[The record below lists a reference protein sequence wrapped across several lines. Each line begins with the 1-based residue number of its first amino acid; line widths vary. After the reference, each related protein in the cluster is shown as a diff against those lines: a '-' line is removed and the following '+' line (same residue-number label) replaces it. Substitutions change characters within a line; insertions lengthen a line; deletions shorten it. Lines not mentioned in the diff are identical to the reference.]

1 MFVALGRF
9 AYRGRWPIIAVW
21 AGLLIVCLPLLPLV
35 SGVLKVGGFSN
46 EAAQS
51 ARARA
56 VLEERLGFS
65 PVSLVVVFQ
74 SADLS
79 ATDPAFG
86 AHMRQALEPLRALP
100 NVRDIVYP
108 DRNPRQI
115 GRDGRTAYA
124 LVTLDLEP
132 EDSQRLMPAI
142 RRLMEP
148 TPLTTYLAG
157 APAFYADVEA
167 VSARDLQRAE
177 LVALP
182 FAAVALLLV
191 FRSLVGAAVPLA
203 VGGASV
209 AVVLA
214 LLYLVGQR
222 TDLSVFVLNLSTMLG
237 LGLAIDYSLF
247 LTSRFREE
255 LHQHDVA
262 TALTRTVST
271 AGRAVAFSGLTVLIG
286 LAGLLTFDIMF
297 LRSVG
302 VAGVIVVTMA
312 VLGALTL
319 LPAVLA
325 VLGPHIDAFRLLP
338 EPPDR
343 GDVWE
348 KLAAWI
354 MRRPWMVFIPTLL
367 LLLALGL
374 PFLHVRLSSPDAA
387 ILPRDLESRQGYD
400 ILYEQYGA
408 GQIAPVLVVVQAT
421 DGAILSPAH
430 VSTLFDYTRRIQAV
444 PGVTRV
450 DSITTLDRRLT
461 REQYQILYGNTGS
474 LPEALSEG
482 FLRAYARG
490 DTTLVSVTTVY
501 PPNAPEARALVATLR
516 ATPVGPGLIT
526 LVDGG
531 PAEIVDIVD
540 GLYSDAPGAL
550 LVIVG
555 ATYLALLVLFRSVV
569 LPLKAIVMNTLSIL
583 ASYGALVW
591 IFQDGN
597 LSGTLGFTPLGFV
610 EASLPILMF
619 CTLFG
624 LSMDYEVFLLSR
636 VKEAYDKT
644 GDNAASVAIGLQKSG
659 RIITSAALIV
669 VVVSASFVTAD
680 IILVKALGLG
690 IAIAVF
696 LDTTVVRALL
706 VPSTMQLLGHVNW
719 YAPGWLRRLLPNVGD
734 ES

>member
-35 SGVLKVGGFSN
+35 PGVLKVGGFSN
-46 EAAQS
+46 EAAEA

-56 VLEERLGFS
+56 VLEDRLGFS

-79 ATDPAFG
+79 ATDSAFG

-124 LVTLDLEP
+124 LVALDLEP

-325 VLGPHIDAFRLLP
+325 VLGPRIDAFRLLP
-338 EPPDR
+338 DPPDR

-408 GQIAPVLVVVQAT
+408 GQIASVLVVVQAT

-501 PPNAPEARALVATLR
+501 PPNAPEARALVTTLR
-516 ATPVGPGLIT
+516 ATPVGPGLTT

-531 PAEIVDIVD
+531 PAEIIDIVD
-540 GLYSDAPGAL
+540 GLYGDAPGAL
-550 LVIVG
+550 LVIIG
-555 ATYLALLVLFRSVV
+555 ATYLALLVLFRSVI
-569 LPLKAIVMNTLSIL
+569 LPFKAIVMNTLSIL

-706 VPSTMQLLGHVNW
+706 VPSTMQLLGRVNW
-719 YAPGWLRRLLPNVGD
+719 YAPGWLRRLLPNVSD

>member
-1 MFVALGRF
+1 VFVALGRHV
-9 AYRGRWPIIAVW
+9 YRRRWLIIVLW
-21 AGLLIVCLPLLPLV
+21 GLLLVASVPWLPLV
-35 SGVLKVGGFSN
+35 PSALKVGGFAN
-46 EAAQS
+46 EQAES
-51 ARARA
+51 ARARTA
-56 VLEERLGFS
+56 LREDLGFT
-65 PVSLVVVFQ
+65 PVSLVAVFR
-74 SADLS
+74 SDTLP

-86 AHMRQALEPLRALP
+86 AHMRTSLEPLRALP
-100 NVRDIVYP
+100 NVRAIVYP
-108 DRNPRQI
+108 DLNPRQI
-115 GRDGRTAYA
+115 GRDGHTAYA
-124 LVTLDLEP
+124 LVALDLEP
-132 EDSQRLMPAI
+132 EESQRLMPAI
-142 RRLMEP
+142 RDMMAP
-148 TPLTTYLAG
+148 TPLTVFLAG

-177 LVALP
+177 MVALP
-182 FAAVALLLV
+182 FAATALILV
-191 FRSLVGAAVPLA
+191 FRTVVGAAVPLA

-214 LLYLVGQR
+214 LIFLVGQV
-222 TDLSVFVLNLSTMLG
+222 TDLSVFVLNLATMLG

-255 LHQHDVA
+255 LRQRDVA
-262 TALTRTVST
+262 GALTVTVAT

-302 VAGVIVVTMA
+302 VAGVIVVALA

-325 VLGPHIDAFRLLP
+325 VLGPRIDALRLRP
-338 EPPDR
+338 EPPDH
-343 GDVWE
+343 GDIWE
-348 KLAAWI
+348 RLATWI
-354 MRRPWMVFIPTLL
+354 MRRPWQVFLPTLA

-374 PFLHVRLSSPDAA
+374 PFLHVRLSSPDSA
-387 ILPRDLESRQGYD
+387 ILPRDLESRHGYD
-400 ILYEQYGA
+400 LLRDQFGA
-408 GQIAPVLVVVQAT
+408 GQIAPVLVVVRAAEGPVLT
-421 DGAILSPAH
+421 AAH
-430 VSTLFDYTRRIQAV
+430 IDTLYDYARRIQAA

-450 DSITTLDRRLT
+450 DSIVTLDQRLT
-461 REQYQILYGNTGS
+461 REQYQLLYGASGS
-474 LPEALSEG
+474 LPEAFTSG
-482 FLRAYARG
+482 FLDAYAR
-490 DTTLVSVTTVY
+490 DRTTLIRVTTEY
-501 PPNAPEARALVATLR
+501 APNAPEMRALVGMLR
-516 ATPVGPGLIT
+516 ATPVGPGLT
-526 LVDGG
+526 ALVDGG

-540 GLYSDAPGAL
+540 GLYADAPTAL
-550 LVIVG
+550 LLIVG

-597 LSGTLGFTPLGFV
+597 LSGLLNFTPLGFV

-644 GDNAASVAIGLQKSG
+644 GDNAAAVAIGLQRSG

-706 VPSTMQLLGHVNW
+706 VPSTMQLLGRYNW
-719 YAPGWLRRLLPNVGD
+719 YAPAWLLRLLPDVKD
-734 ES
+734 EV